1 MKRQIIKLILLC
13 VAMTQQVSPLHAQLT
28 SEDMLRSTFDSS
40 QVEIAVI
47 DTLRQELS
55 EDIQMVPQIAQPSSF
70 IDYTLDKT
78 RIVGDVPYELGTTIA
93 GQVELIIPIETFA
106 SEYESSPQ
114 VTLKYTSQ
122 NGMTCMGN
130 GWDITGLSKIEL
142 TNKNYFT
149 DGNTSGKNYTNG
161 PWSIDGIRL
170 IQQEGN
176 DSISVFLSQIGNIRV
191 THEIYGI
198 HGYNA
203 YLPNGTVCQYNTT
216 GADRAWYISKT
227 TTLDGKEVTYWYDY
241 DHNLQFIRKIDYGEG
256 RSLNFI
262 YDNAQNE
269 QTVYVDGV
277 AMTYRKKLSMVE
289 VKKND
294 HILRQYVMTYRD
306 GDITAPMV
314 QIDMLDSIGNAVNP
328 LKLQYYGDNAYNGAV
343 DHNTR
348 VLAASFHFTNPNQ
361 FVSLRGKLN
370 DETED
375 DAIIMYPNKYSYY
388 KDGYH
393 RVISSYGIEDTIA
406 INYDLNNIIS
416 ESYDKLA
423 VGQGFV
429 STFCMD
435 MDGLHGEE
443 LIKVNQNVDKIG
455 SQHLDHV
462 TFDIYKK
469 GSPRLNHVKTY
480 HLYLNALKRNSHYSI
495 WPSHFLAG
503 DFTGDGREEVLL
515 CRSASPLNHEE
526 DAQILMIDLNQNA
539 ILYQGLLDAFQLY
552 IPGSPYSDS
561 ENLERDK
568 NSDRLFATD
577 LDGDGKL
584 EMCVLTTTGLDIYRF
599 SYNNSGSVIM
609 TKSNSQD
616 LTLSQA
622 HDYIVNVGD
631 MNGDGNTD
639 LIYVPRTENHTLISY
654 LSKADDH
661 FIAQST
667 AIQSDQKTDFMCFD
681 FNQDGHTDVM
691 KYYKYN
697 YIDEVINGEHY
708 GLYSQIYILKNGGT
722 IDTIYINRATPS
734 ILVPISLF
742 GGSSNVTL
750 MSIKSNG
757 LYDGYRC
764 RYPMTM
770 DALLT
775 GMMDSRG
782 CTASI
787 MYKQLYPN
795 NCYLTDYDATF
806 PFSTFSG
813 SKFVCNQMT
822 KISNSHIDS
831 NISLS
836 YQNATI
842 HKQGLG
848 FCGFR
853 SIVATDLLRNESTVQ
868 TFNPEKF
875 GVSVSVTSPR
885 EQICYTYQTA
895 LSNDKRIKALLTS
908 VDKTDLVTGAE
919 TFGAYTYDSYGNMLS
934 ESTTSGSITKTVT
947 NTYQNLD
954 TGNNWIIGAELSHV
968 ESVTRDNQT
977 ITSGRTTKYKA
988 DWLPDTIIIWRESE
1002 QSPVSTKIIKYDSQ
1016 KRPTRIKTRAYSGT
1030 ELKRYIDYQGT
1041 SRIPK
1046 GIRDEKG
1053 IYNSMVYGDF
1063 GVIQLQVKPELL
1075 VRPDEND
1082 FPVIPMDPVGPMG
1095 GSDGVNGHGPSVVIG
1110 PNLLDLQPLTT
1121 LYHYDT
1127 FGRQDT
1133 VTTPDG
1139 IQKTITYSWV
1149 DDDSSDALIMVENN
1163 ETGHA
1168 ASRTWFDASGR
1179 KVQSAQQR
1187 FDDRWSNVFYEY
1199 DDLGRLASASQ
1210 PTLTTSPSQWIT
1222 YTYDAFDRLV
1232 EKEYPDEHV
1241 DTYSY
1246 SGLSTTSTI
1255 DGVTST
1261 RTFDESGN
1269 LVEVNDGG
1277 GRIEYTLR
1285 PDGQPSEIRVGGSIA
1300 TTFEYDQYGRRTS
1313 INDPS
1318 AGCRTT
1324 TYDNNGNVQCEMD
1337 ARGKSVA
1344 SVYNAKGL
1352 LTSRTF
1358 SDGLSVTFAYDQ
1370 WNAPTSMTGSDGRS
1384 KTWTYNDQ
1392 RRLST
1397 EIIDGFKK
1405 TYSYTGNQLSSVAYF
1420 KNNSHICSENHNH
1433 TNGHLT
1439 SITLNTGDTIWTLR
1453 KQNSRFLPTKVGLGK
1468 LETSLSYDLRG
1479 NVSNRRTVF
1488 CVNNTNTTKQDIAYT
1503 YDLETGNMSSRLDWF
1518 TMLRESFGYDG
1529 MNRLTDISLYE
1540 GLSCLSELE
1549 TLYDGKGN
1557 ILSRADAGQYG
1568 YNPSLP
1574 YGINELTSPG
1584 TSIPMRD
1591 QYLHFNAMQLPD
1603 TICENG
1609 YTATFSYYGDQTRA
1623 VMVVTGPEAY
1633 RFECEYYDQQYNEFS
1648 KTVGNVTSYKS
1659 VLWLGGSPYSAP
1671 AALLKDYGESNW
1683 QLVHV
1688 LRDNLGSI
1696 THVIDTTGVVLQE
1709 LAYTAWGQ
1717 LRDPQ
1722 TALVYS
1728 PDNQPELLLGRGY
1741 TGHEHLPWFG
1751 LINMNA
1757 RLYDPAVGRFLN
1769 PDPIVQAPD
1778 NTQNFNRYSY
1788 CMNNPLCYVDKDGK
1802 FWHLIIGGLIGGV
1815 LNWATHGCKF
1825 NAKGLGYFVTGAVAG
1840 AVGAGVGAG
1849 ISSALA
1855 GSSFGAGFI
1864 GSSAAMTATTSFI
1877 SGVAIGGG
1885 AGFSAGF
1892 TTGFGN
1898 GLMDG
1903 QNFGQALWSGVKD
1916 GLIGGVSGALLGG
1929 IAGGIDAAANGRN
1942 FWHGGRKI
1950 LDLNLPIPQVNQVGQ
1965 YDCNYACA
1973 ESVDSYYGNGRD
1985 QSYFQALEPGNG
1997 QGLTDSEIGRM
2008 YGRAGYSAR
2017 EISINTSDPV
2027 STISDIANT
2036 MNENKAVVLNYNT
2049 GISGG
2054 VNSAGQKIVFGHATV
2069 ITRIRLYDN
2078 GRFIINVMNP
2088 GGSTT
2093 SFKNINSLHLIFGV
2107 Y

>member
-1 MKRQIIKLILLC
+1 MSQFLKKQILLFTI
-13 VAMTQQVSPLHAQLT
+13 MSILVSPMLAQPSVVEGSKPT
-28 SEDMLRSTFDSS
+28 SDSS
-40 QVEIAVI
+40 QAVI
-47 DTLRQELS
+47 AAIDSLYQEP
-55 EDIQMVPQIAQPSSF
+55 DIQMAPLIAQPSNI
-70 IDYTLDKT
+70 IDYLLDKSL
-78 RIVGDVPYELGTTIA
+78 IVGDVPYELGTSIS
-93 GQVELIIPIETFA
+93 GQVELTIPIETFA
-106 SEYESSPQ
+106 SEYESAPQ

-122 NGMTCMGN
+122 NEMTCMGN

-149 DGNTSGKNYTNG
+149 DGNISGKNHANG

-170 IQQEGN
+170 IQQDGN

-191 THEIYGI
+191 THEIYGV

-216 GADRAWYISKT
+216 GGDRTWYISKT

-314 QIDMLDSIGNAVNP
+314 QVDMLDSIGNAVNP

-361 FVSLRGKLN
+361 FASLRGKLN

-375 DAIIMYPNKYSYY
+375 DAIIMYPQKYSYY

-393 RVISSYGIEDTIA
+393 RVISLYGIEDTIA

-416 ESYDKLA
+416 ESYDKLG

-469 GSPRLNHVKTY
+469 GSPHLNHVKTY

-526 DAQILMIDLNQNA
+526 DAQIFMIDLNQNA

-561 ENLERDK
+561 ENLEREK

-584 EMCVLTTTGLDIYRF
+584 EMCVLTTSGLDIYRF

-616 LTLSQA
+616 LSLSQA

-697 YIDEVINGEHY
+697 YIDEVINGEHD

-775 GMMDSRG
+775 GMMDSHGR
-782 CTASI
+782 TASI
-787 MYKQLYPN
+787 VYKQLYPGN
-795 NCYLTDYDATF
+795 HYSNEFNASF
-806 PFSTFSG
+806 PFSTYSG
-813 SKFVCNQMT
+813 GMFVCSKMIKMYNNH
-822 KISNSHIDS
+822 INSNRSFI
-831 NISLS
+831 

-853 SIVATDLLRNESTVQ
+853 SIQTIDNLRGETSTQ
-868 TFNPEKF
+868 TFNPENY
-875 GVSVSVTSPR
+875 GVPISVTSPR
-885 EQICYTYQTA
+885 KQSSYTYQTS
-895 LSNDKRIKALLTS
+895 LGNDKRIKVLQTGMEQ
-908 VDKTDLVTGAE
+908 TDLITGVE
-919 TFGAYTYDSYGNMLS
+919 TSGAYTYDSYGNVLS
-934 ESTTSGSITKTVT
+934 ESTSSGSVTKTVI

-977 ITSGRTTKYKA
+977 ITSGRTTKYNTG
-988 DWLPDTIIIWRESE
+988 WLPDTIITWRGSE
-1002 QSPVSTKIIKYDSQ
+1002 QSPVSTQIVKYDSQ

-1030 ELKRYIDYQGT
+1030 ELKRYIDYQGS

-1053 IYNSMVYGDF
+1053 IYNAMVYGDF
-1063 GVIQLQVKPELL
+1063 GIIQSKIKPELI

-1139 IQKTITYSWV
+1139 IQKTVTYSWV

-1168 ASRTWFDASGR
+1168 ASRTWYDALGR

-1187 FDDRWSNVFYEY
+1187 FDDRWSNVYYEY
-1199 DDLGRLASASQ
+1199 DDLGRLSSASQ
-1210 PTLTTSPSQWIT
+1210 PTLTSSPSQWIT

-1277 GRIEYTLR
+1277 GRIEYMLR
-1285 PDGQPSEIRVGGSIA
+1285 PDGQPSEIRVGGIIA

-1324 TYDNNGNVQCEMD
+1324 TYDNNGNVQCETD
-1337 ARGKSVA
+1337 ARGKSVS

-1405 TYSYTGNQLSSVAYF
+1405 TYSYTGDQLSSVAYF
-1420 KNNSHICSENHNH
+1420 KNNSYICSENHNQSS
-1433 TNGHLT
+1433 GYLS

-1468 LETSLSYDLRG
+1468 LETSLSYDLRE
-1479 NVSNRRTVF
+1479 NVSNRQTSF
-1488 CVNNTNTTKQDIAYT
+1488 SVNNTNTTKQDIAYT
-1503 YDLETGNMSSRLDWF
+1503 YDSETGNMSSRLDWH

-1529 MNRLTDISLYE
+1529 MNRLTDISLYD

-1557 ILSRADAGQYG
+1557 ILSRTDAGQYG

-1574 YGINELTSPG
+1574 YGINELTSSG
-1584 TSIPMRD
+1584 SSIPMRD

-1603 TICENG
+1603 TISENG
-1609 YTATFSYYGDQTRA
+1609 YTATFSYYGDKTRA
-1623 VMVVTGPEAY
+1623 AMVVTGPEAY

-1648 KTVGNVTSYKS
+1648 KTDGNVTSYKS

-1671 AALLKDYGESNW
+1671 AALLRDYGESSW

-1717 LRDPQ
+1717 LRDPL
-1722 TALVYS
+1722 TASVYS

-1757 RLYDPAVGRFLN
+1757 RLYDPAVGRFLS
-1769 PDPIVQAPD
+1769 PDPIIQTPD

-1788 CMNNPLCYVDKDGK
+1788 CMNNPLKFTDPDGELFIFTIANAITDLFINIVK
-1802 FWHLIIGGLIGGV
+1802 HGFNVSHYSWKRTVNSWKMDMGWFKGSFKQIASRFLGEFTQTALGYLIGNLANFYG
-1815 LNWATHGCKF
+1815 
-1825 NAKGLGYFVTGAVAG
+1825 FVRS
-1840 AVGAGVGAG
+1840 
-1849 ISSALA
+1849 I
-1855 GSSFGAGFI
+1855 
-1864 GSSAAMTATTSFI
+1864 
-1877 SGVAIGGG
+1877 
-1885 AGFSAGF
+1885 
-1892 TTGFGN
+1892 
-1898 GLMDG
+1898 
-1903 QNFGQALWSGVKD
+1903 
-1916 GLIGGVSGALLGG
+1916 
-1929 IAGGIDAAANGRN
+1929 
-1942 FWHGGRKI
+1942 
-1950 LDLNLPIPQVNQVGQ
+1950 
-1965 YDCNYACA
+1965 
-1973 ESVDSYYGNGRD
+1973 SYYGG
-1985 QSYFQALEPGNG
+1985 
-1997 QGLTDSEIGRM
+1997 
-2008 YGRAGYSAR
+2008 
-2017 EISINTSDPV
+2017 
-2027 STISDIANT
+2027 
-2036 MNENKAVVLNYNT
+2036 
-2049 GISGG
+2049 
-2054 VNSAGQKIVFGHATV
+2054 ATV
-2069 ITRIRLYDN
+2069 IEHTIDGWGAFTLGSFINGSRDISADPYHDSLFQHEYGHYLQSQSVGPIYLYGYAIPSLIDYAIHHGPKHDHFAIEQDAN
-2078 GRFIINVMNP
+2078 KRALKFYMNHDPLFRYEYWNFSFNPIDDTQWIINHFN
-2088 GGSTT
+2088 SHQQNLRLTE
-2093 SFKNINSLHLIFGV
+2093 KNKENKSHIGLNLVNRSDSYSSYVKQLNLSLIQ
-2107 Y
+2107 